1 MLQVVAIHQ
10 EKLMTTLCFGTTFLT
25 KGFKMSLDK
34 DGFTS
39 RSITRNLAKQRKAAR
54 DAINPPDRYVLIEIS
69 KGNWISKKVSSLYDL
84 I

>member
-1 MLQVVAIHQ
+1 
-10 EKLMTTLCFGTTFLT
+10 
-25 KGFKMSLDK
+25 MSLDK

-39 RSITRNLAKQRKAAR
+39 RSITRNLARQRKAAR